1 MSHRRDTKRAA
12 DGGYP
17 GPSGH
22 ESHVH
27 AAPTVD
33 ALAETRLAAAATFAQ
48 LQNVRSL
55 LRTWQQ
61 FGGGGED
68 NMITELSEVLG
79 DKTR

>member
-1 MSHRRDTKRAA
+1 MSFGLEKQRLDA
-12 DGGYP
+12 GGWP

-27 AAPTVD
+27 AALTVD
-33 ALAETRLAAAATFAQ
+33 ALAETRLAAAATLAQ

-68 NMITELSEVLG
+68 NMIAELSEVLG
-79 DKTR
+79 NPQ